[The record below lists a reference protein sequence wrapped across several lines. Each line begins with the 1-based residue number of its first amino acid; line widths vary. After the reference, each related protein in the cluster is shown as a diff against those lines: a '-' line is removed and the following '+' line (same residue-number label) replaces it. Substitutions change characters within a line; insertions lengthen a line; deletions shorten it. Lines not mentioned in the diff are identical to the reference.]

1 MNQPPSD
8 APLYRIGALAR
19 LTGIPVTTLRVWE
32 TRYGA
37 FLPSKTAGQHRLY
50 GSEDVL
56 RAQLFKQLT
65 TDGHA
70 ISTLALLS
78 LAQLQ
83 ELRNQH
89 RSAFMVSTHQRL
101 QAKTVSMAVV
111 GLGLAGRIESKKFT
125 LNFLSHAIR
134 ITDVFTDLAQAAS
147 GVFTGKPQILLVRV
161 NVLDEQALQ
170 QLQAITQSQQILQVI
185 VVYSYAMASLL
196 ATWRSKGWMIRREP
210 MTDEDLADLISSVLI
225 VDAAKSMSDS
235 GVSSMIPPRKYD
247 DAVLARVAGIS
258 SSVLCEC
265 PQHVADL
272 ILQLAN
278 FEAYSQACL
287 SRNAN
292 DAHLHA
298 FLASVSGSARAL
310 FERALEKVAEHEG
323 IKLDPDTSI

>member
-1 MNQPPSD
+1 MNQLPSD
-8 APLYRIGALAR
+8 EPLYRIGALAR

-37 FLPSKTAGQHRLY
+37 FTPSKTAGQHRLY
-50 GSEDVL
+50 GSQDVL

-65 TDGHA
+65 AEGHA
-70 ISTLALLS
+70 ISTLAVLS

-83 ELRNQH
+83 DLRNQQ
-89 RSAFMVSTHQRL
+89 RSAFMLTAHQRL

-147 GVFTGKPQILLVRV
+147 RAISDKPQILLVRV
-161 NVLDEQALQ
+161 IVLDEQALQ
-170 QLQAITQSQQILQVI
+170 QVQAITQSQQILQVI

-196 ATWRSKGWMIRREP
+196 AAWRTKGWVIRREP

-225 VDAAKSMSDS
+225 VDAAKSMSES

-258 SSVLCEC
+258 TSVLCEC

-272 ILQLAN
+272 IVQLAN
-278 FEAYSQACL
+278 FETYSQACL

-323 IKLDPDTSI
+323 IKLDPDPST